1 MGFIGAILG
10 ALGGISTVLFIVE
23 VLRYGETP
31 FISDKLG
38 EMFWMYLAGLLFLG
52 AIVCLLGRKHSSGD

>member
-31 FISDKLG
+31 LISDKFG

-52 AIVCLLGRKHSSGD
+52 AIVCLLGRKHSPGD